1 MPLFIWIKSGIL
13 LTLQAD
19 KNENLRMVT
28 FKRKIYNR
36 ILSWKQS
43 SNGKRALLVKGAR
56 RVGKS
61 TIVEEFARNEY
72 KSYILIDFSKASKQT
87 LNLFDDISDLNYLF
101 LQLQMIY
108 KVQLHERNSVII
120 FDEVQLAPLARQAI
134 KHLVADHRY
143 DYIET
148 GSLIGIRKYTEK
160 IVTPSE
166 ETIIEMFPMD
176 YEEFRWAMG
185 DTVTVPMLKNCFASK
200 RPLGDAVCRQMLRD
214 YRLYML
220 IGGMPQAVQEY
231 LDTNNFVQVDE
242 MKRTI
247 LDLYESDM
255 RKIDSTGRASM
266 MFSNVAAQ
274 LSHGGSRFQVST
286 VIDNQRA
293 DKVLPIL
300 QDMKASMMVNVANHC
315 DDPNVGMSLTR
326 NLEKFKLYMNDTGL
340 FVTHVFKDKRAVDN
354 IIYQKLLNDK
364 LETNLGYIFENMV
377 AQTLRAIGD
386 ELYYYTFPSDT
397 SNHSYEIDFLISR
410 DNKICPIEVKSGG
423 YSTHSSI
430 DEFVRKFSGRIR
442 DKYLIYTKDFKK
454 DKDTVLLPIYLTQF
468 I

>member
-1 MPLFIWIKSGIL
+1 MH
-13 LTLQAD
+13 
-19 KNENLRMVT
+19 T

-36 ILSWKQS
+36 ILYWKQTS
-43 SNGKRALLVKGAR
+43 DGKRALLVKGAR

-72 KSYILIDFSKASKQT
+72 RSYILIDFSKASKQT
-87 LNLFDDISDLNYLF
+87 IGLFNDISDLNFLF

-108 KVQLHERNSVII
+108 KVELHERNSVII

-134 KHLVADHRY
+134 KHLVADRRY

-160 IVTPSE
+160 IVIPSE
-166 ETIIEMFPMD
+166 ETTIEMHPMD
-176 YEEFRWAMG
+176 FEEFRWALG
-185 DTVTVPMLKNCFASK
+185 DTISVPLLKKCFEK
-200 RPLGDAVCRQMLRD
+200 QQPMGDAVCRQMLKD

-220 IGGMPQAVQEY
+220 IGGMPQSVNEY
-231 LDTNNFVQVDE
+231 LETNNFVRVDE

-247 LDLYESDM
+247 LALYESDM

-274 LSHGGSRFQVST
+274 LSHGGGRFKVST
-286 VIDNQRA
+286 VIENQRA
-293 DKVLPIL
+293 ENILPL
-300 QDMKASMMVNVANHC
+300 LEDMKASMMVNVANHC
-315 DDPNVGMSLTR
+315 DDPNVGMSLTK

-340 FVTHVFKDKRAVDN
+340 FVTHIFKDKKAVDN
-354 IIYQKLLNDK
+354 IIYRKLLLDK
-364 LETNLGYIFENMV
+364 LETNLGYLFENMV

-386 ELYYYTFPSDT
+386 DLFYYTFPSET

-410 DNKICPIEVKSGG
+410 DNKICPLEVKSGG
-423 YSTHSSI
+423 YNTHPSI
-430 DEFVRKFSGRIR
+430 DEFVRKFSHRIR

-454 DKDTVLLPIYLTQF
+454 DKDIILLPVYLAQF
-468 I
+468 L